1 MFELRHLRHA
11 IGLAEHRNFARAAQ
25 ALHISQPALS
35 RSIQSLEEQLGV
47 RLFDR
52 DQGGVE
58 PTLYGQLLLAR
69 AMDLDLAARDL
80 QREIELAKGMAQGE
94 LKIGLGPWGASMLA
108 GEVVG
113 AMSVQYPQLRLTL
126 VIGPWQELPDRLTSR
141 EIDLAV
147 VNISDMQTGGELEVQ
162 PLGEHPVMLV
172 CRSDHPLTR
181 VARLTFG
188 DVIGYPLAGPEMPA
202 RVVEQLL
209 KLVPGDM
216 RAAALRQGLIR
227 INCDSSP
234 VLKSIVAN
242 SDAIT
247 IMNAFMV
254 LDELQSGLLKAL
266 PGVTLG
272 PGGQFGVVRLRRRSL
287 STAAQRFIELLIAH
301 DQIMSGREMDY
312 FKQIK

>member
-11 IGLAEHRNFARAAQ
+11 LGLAESRNFARAAE

-69 AMDLDLAARDL
+69 ARELDLAARDL
-80 QREIELAKGMAQGE
+80 EREIELAKGMAQGE

-126 VIGPWQELPDRLTSR
+126 VIGPWQELPGRLISR

-147 VNISDMQTGGELEVQ
+147 VNISDIPADGELAVQ
-162 PLGEHPVMLV
+162 PLGEHPILLV
-172 CRSDHPLTR
+172 CRGGHPLTQLAQPTVSEVFR
-181 VARLTFG
+181 
-188 DVIGYPLAGPEMPA
+188 YPLAGPEMPA
-202 RVVEQLL
+202 SSENQLL
-209 KLVPGDM
+209 SYLTEDM
-216 RAAALRQGLIR
+216 RAAALREGLVR

-234 VLKSIVAN
+234 VLKSIVIN

-247 IMNAFMV
+247 PMNAFMV
-254 LDELQSGLLKAL
+254 LDELRSGQLKVV
-266 PGVTLG
+266 PGMSLG
-272 PGGQFGVVRLRRRSL
+272 TGGQFGVVRLRRRSL
-287 STAAQRFIELLIAH
+287 SNAAQRFMDLLSAH
-301 DQIMSGREMDY
+301 DAVMLSRENAY
-312 FKQIK
+312 FCQIK